1 MFLNS
6 LEMSYKDVF
15 YFVAM
20 CLTISQ
26 EKKNKQIIEARL
38 KKNDIDWEFV
48 VEVSTGHYV
57 FPAMYCALKREG
69 FLTYVPQELLNFM
82 EHVADTN
89 RDRNTQIISQ
99 AKELNTFLLSHNITP
114 IFIKGTANLL
124 AGLYNDITERMV
136 GDIDFLFSSQDYPR
150 AIQVL
155 KEWGYCKQKQL
166 ATKYPYPWSK
176 HYPRLIKDGFIAAI
190 EIHDKLLIE
199 DYTQEFNYDTIKS
212 SIQVLDNV
220 AMLSDGNMLNL
231 SILANQ
237 INDYRFHYRTIN
249 LRNAYD
255 VFLLSKKVSAKNE
268 VNTVKGLSHPLHCF
282 LAACVE
288 VFNTPDSLTY
298 IQTKQTKAYLALFKE
313 QFTNPR
319 KANRRHTRIKLY
331 IQLKTILTKFYKG
344 IFYKEYRA
352 WLFYWIID
360 IKSYR
365 KQLDIWKN
373 VLKNDG

>member
-1 MFLNS
+1 
-6 LEMSYKDVF
+6 MSYKDVF

-38 KKNDIDWEFV
+38 KQNDIDWEFV

-69 FLTYVPQELLNFM
+69 FLTYLPQELLNFM

-136 GDIDFLFSSQDYPR
+136 GDIDFLFSSQDYPK

-155 KEWGYCKQKQL
+155 KEYGYCKQKQL

-176 HYPRLIKDGFIAAI
+176 HYPRLIK
-190 EIHDKLLIE
+190 EEYYCSH
-199 DYTQEFNYDTIKS
+199 
-212 SIQVLDNV
+212 
-220 AMLSDGNMLNL
+220 
-231 SILANQ
+231 
-237 INDYRFHYRTIN
+237 
-249 LRNAYD
+249 RN
-255 VFLLSKKVSAKNE
+255 
-268 VNTVKGLSHPLHCF
+268 T
-282 LAACVE
+282 
-288 VFNTPDSLTY
+288 
-298 IQTKQTKAYLALFKE
+298 
-313 QFTNPR
+313 
-319 KANRRHTRIKLY
+319 
-331 IQLKTILTKFYKG
+331 
-344 IFYKEYRA
+344 
-352 WLFYWIID
+352 
-360 IKSYR
+360 
-365 KQLDIWKN
+365 
-373 VLKNDG
+373 